1 MSKEQGKQKMIEE
14 IEKQLPDFVKAV
26 KFGAGDEMLMFH
38 QDAFAADYQ
47 EEEFRLLGMAVKYAG
62 LHGREITIVPTPKP

>member
-1 MSKEQGKQKMIEE
+1 MSKEHDKQKVIET
-14 IEKQLPDFVKAV
+14 IERQLPDFVKAV
-26 KFGAGDEMLMFH
+26 KFGSGDEMLIFH

-62 LHGREITIVPTPKP
+62 LHGREITIVPTPKS